1 MLSAHDPIPG
11 NAKRRLNHQPLNQKD
26 RLLPLPMAVLLSS
39 EIIYYI
45 TPPPPVC
52 QAYFFPAP
60 NPYSHREKVMVYYLY
75 IG

>member
-26 RLLPLPMAVLLSS
+26 RALLLPMAVLLSS

-60 NPYSHREKVMVYYLY
+60 NPYSHREKDMVYYLY